1 MKKAIIALTVLSAL
15 NFSTIYA
22 QNYIDRQQGIV
33 VEKTSSINKPYIN
46 DFSAYRN
53 EKDVPK
59 FDAFIPKKHNFQVMR
74 EMNHTDESVIWLK
87 FPMIQPRNITTFSDI
102 KSKESLVSLLTYL
115 NKNNYHATF
124 LLSKGNLKNVEY
136 IQLILN
142 NNQDIGLQID
152 SHENFYDYIEEINS
166 MDKYLQLFFTYN
178 PRVIT
183 LKDMEVDSLAE
194 FREAVSTLE
203 QDKDT
208 TFITIYPWHI
218 EKEYNLQSLEK
229 IHANDIMNYQV
240 NEDTIDIFEYTI
252 KNINA
257 TKYPVQSVEDVFNE
271 AKIFEEINQGNIPKK
286 TDVTNI

>member
-1 MKKAIIALTVLSAL
+1 MKKIIIALTVLSAL
-15 NFSTIYA
+15 NFSTIHA
-22 QNYIDRQQGIV
+22 QNYIDRQQGVV

-53 EKDVPK
+53 EKNVPK
-59 FDAFIPKKHNFQVMR
+59 FDSFIPKKHNFQVMR
-74 EMNHTDESVIWLK
+74 EINHTNESIIWLK
-87 FPMIQPRNITTFSDI
+87 FPMIQPRNITTFSNI

-124 LLSKGNLKNVEY
+124 LLSKEDLKNVEY

-142 NNQDIGLQID
+142 NNQDIGLQIN

-183 LKDMEVDSLAE
+183 LKNMEVDSLAE

-203 QDKDT
+203 RDKDT

-218 EKEYNLQSLEK
+218 EKKYNLQSLEK

-240 NEDTIDIFEYTI
+240 NEDTVNIFEYTI

-271 AKIFEEINQGNIPKK
+271 VKIFEEINQQRIEN
-286 TDVTNI
+286 TDLINL